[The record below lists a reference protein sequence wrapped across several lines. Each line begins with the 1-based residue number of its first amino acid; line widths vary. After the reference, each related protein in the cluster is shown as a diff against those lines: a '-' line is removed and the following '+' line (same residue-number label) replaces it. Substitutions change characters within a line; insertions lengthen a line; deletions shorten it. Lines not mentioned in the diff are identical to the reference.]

1 MAKYASIVAGS
12 VVTIVGLLG
21 LLVWRADLVILMKG
35 SLPLLMVFAG
45 AVAVAA
51 GIGALKDEAVSKK
64 VTPKR

>member
-1 MAKYASIVAGS
+1 
-12 VVTIVGLLG
+12 
-21 LLVWRADLVILMKG
+21 MKG

-64 VTPKR
+64 ETPER